1 MHIVDGD
8 LRQVQGTF
16 TGIDR
21 GDYGPDELALVD
33 ALRRV
38 NVAALDYT
46 GAYER
51 VIDGHLMSVDA
62 GAVQLAPSERRELVK
77 AHLAFD
83 RAWLAALAPAMKL
96 GQVTPEQGA
105 TLKRQLEQG
114 IAELESCL
122 CQQAA

>member
-1 MHIVDGD
+1 
-8 LRQVQGTF
+8 
-16 TGIDR
+16 
-21 GDYGPDELALVD
+21 
-33 ALRRV
+33 
-38 NVAALDYT
+38 
-46 GAYER
+46 
-51 VIDGHLMSVDA
+51 
-62 GAVQLAPSERRELVK
+62 VQLAPSERRELVT

-83 RAWLAALAPAMKL
+83 RAWLAAVAPAMKL